1 LRGKWSANAGEA
13 SLSQKNEKRAQYRRK
28 GQPLQKKG
36 LMKRIPTDQ
45 LLARLE
51 KGKPV
56 PAILLLGEEPYL
68 RDSCRAQLIET
79 FVAEEARAWAVCRY
93 SADRGEMRAALDQAQ
108 TMAMLSPQQVVFLE
122 EAEAIEKLGEKNREA
137 AVEQLSAYLENPA
150 PFTVLVVEAT
160 GLDQRMKLGKLLAEK
175 ALVVECGLGENLGK
189 HQEVAVALARALAKE
204 RGVEF
209 EKGAAE
215 DLAEFV
221 AADLMRLKTEI
232 EKLATYA
239 AERKLIRRQDVSALV
254 VSEKTTTVWELAD
267 MLASRQPKK
276 ALEFLDRLLRDGEE
290 PLPMLGAMT
299 WMYRKLIEASEVK
312 GVTNGWQAARA
323 LGMRPEQAELALQNA
338 RRISKARLLKG
349 LRALQKADDRLKRGG
364 EDARAVMEF
373 LVTELT
379 NQPA

>member
-1 LRGKWSANAGEA
+1 
-13 SLSQKNEKRAQYRRK
+13 
-28 GQPLQKKG
+28 
-36 LMKRIPTDQ
+36 MKRIPRDE
-45 LLARLE
+45 LRALLE

-79 FVAEEARAWAVCRY
+79 FVVEEARAWAVSRY
-93 SADRGEMRAALDQAQ
+93 SAARGETRAALDQAQ

-122 EAEAIEKLGEKNREA
+122 GAEAIEKLGEKSREE

-175 ALVVECGLGENLGK
+175 TLVVECELGEKAEGR
-189 HQEVAVALARALAKE
+189 QAAAVVLARALAKE

-232 EKLATYA
+232 EKLATYV
-239 AERKLIRRQDVSALV
+239 AERKLIQQQDVSALV
-254 VSEKTTTVWELAD
+254 VSEQTTTVWELAD

-276 ALEFLDRLLRDGEE
+276 ALDFLERLLRDGEE
-290 PLPMLGAMT
+290 PLPMLGAIT

-323 LGMRPEQAELALQNA
+323 LGMPPERAELALQNA
-338 RRISKARLLKG
+338 RKISKARLLKG

-373 LVTELT
+373 LITELT